1 MTERAFELL
10 DELYFVI
17 KFEALQAILG
27 WKKEVLLAELIALLQ
42 KNWVKCL
49 DAQDNIYTIEPQN
62 LPNIADTCLFL
73 ATKEG
78 LKAHHST
85 HI

>member
-1 MTERAFELL
+1 MNDQTFELL

-27 WKKEVLLAELIALLQ
+27 WERAVLLAELTALLQ
-42 KNWVKCL
+42 KKWIKCL
-49 DAQDNIYTIEPQN
+49 DEKDNIWDIAPQD
-62 LPNIADTCLFL
+62 LPTIADSCLFL

-78 LKAHHST
+78 LKAHNGR
-85 HI
+85 